1 MDFLA
6 KLTGRHEESARPAVF
21 MQLEELVA
29 TMQAER
35 QQLEKVLSAVRGDDG
50 AAMPR
55 ALGKL
60 EQRVSVLTQQLA
72 AASSRTEQLERATA
86 TAEAFQTRMTTLE
99 ASLDRAEALTGET
112 VQHAEEIRGERAALQ
127 ELVSGAENTATRL
140 EALLGDARLT
150 QLSEQMPTLKDDCE
164 RACARQGS
172 LTAELTQLR
181 RHGWHDRAGGDGGQ
195 RDFEASER
203 RGYWSRRTTRIR
215 STHARGCIAV
225 RGREHSIPPSSCRPS
240 THSPSTS
247 RSK

>member
-127 ELVSGAENTATRL
+127 ELVSGAENTADSARGAPGRRTADAALRADADAQRRL
-140 EALLGDARLT
+140 
-150 QLSEQMPTLKDDCE
+150 
-164 RACARQGS
+164 
-172 LTAELTQLR
+172 
-181 RHGWHDRAGGDGGQ
+181 RAGHRAPGVADG
-195 RDFEASER
+195 
-203 RGYWSRRTTRIR
+203 
-215 STHARGCIAV
+215 
-225 RGREHSIPPSSCRPS
+225 
-240 THSPSTS
+240 
-247 RSK
+247 